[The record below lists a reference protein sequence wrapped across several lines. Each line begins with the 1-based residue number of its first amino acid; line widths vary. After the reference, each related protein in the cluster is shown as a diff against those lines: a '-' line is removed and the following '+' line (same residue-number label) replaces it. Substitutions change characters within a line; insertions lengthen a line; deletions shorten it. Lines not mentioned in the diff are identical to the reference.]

1 MPTYLQKHR
10 PATRQFRER
19 RAKPT
24 GCIVVHTAENTPDT
38 LGVDGGAEAVA
49 AFIARRSDYGSY
61 HILAD
66 SDSRIRL
73 VPFSMAAYGDGT
85 GSNEWAIHVSGATTA
100 AAWKRLS
107 PEYRAAIVV
116 QMAQGAVTAARWVKR
131 EYGITVPAERI
142 TRPQSEAGRP
152 GFISH
157 GERDPGRRSD
167 PGEDFPWDLFLATFR
182 KGMGY
187 EPARKPQK
195 PKGRPDT
202 PRWDR
207 IVTVARKIKR
217 DGKPGTPAYKTAQQI
232 IDLAKPRSSKF

>member
-10 PATRQFRER
+10 PAQTQFRPR

-24 GCIVVHTAENTPDT
+24 GCIVVHTAESTPDT

-61 HILAD
+61 HVLAD

-73 VPFSMAAYGDGT
+73 VPFAQAAYGDGT

-100 AAWKRLS
+100 AAWARLS
-107 PEYRAAIVV
+107 PEYRAAIVI
-116 QMAQGAVTAARWVKR
+116 QMALGAATAARWLKR
-131 EYGITVPAERI
+131 THGIDVPAKRI
-142 TRPQSEAGRP
+142 TRAESEAGLP

-182 KGMGY
+182 KAMGY
-187 EPARKPQK
+187 AQPAKAKPE
-195 PKGRPDT
+195 T

-207 IVTVARKIKR
+207 IVKTAQNIGR
-217 DGKPGTPAYKTAQQI
+217 DAKPGTPAHKVARDI
-232 IDLAKPRSSKF
+232 VALAKPRSSKF

>member
-1 MPTYLQKHR
+1 MPTYLQKHP

-24 GCIVVHTAENTPDT
+24 GCIVVHSAENTPDT
-38 LGVDGGAEAVA
+38 LGADGGAEAVA

-85 GSNEWAIHVSGATTA
+85 GSNEWAIHVSMATTA

-116 QMAQGAVTAARWVKR
+116 QAAKGAVTAAKWVKR
-131 EYGITVPAERI
+131 EHGIDVPAKRI
-142 TRPQSEAGRP
+142 SRAESEAGKP

-157 GERDPGRRSD
+157 AERDPGRRSD
-167 PGEDFPWDLFLATFR
+167 PGADFPWDLFLATFR

-187 EPARKPQK
+187 DPAPKRKP
-195 PKGRPDT
+195 PT

-207 IVTVARKIKR
+207 IIKTARAIKR
-217 DGKPGTPAYKTAQQI
+217 DAKPGTPARATAQKI

>member
-1 MPTYLQKHR
+1 MPTYLQTHR
-10 PATRQFRER
+10 PARRQFRKRYGEV
-19 RAKPT
+19 T

-49 AFIARRSDYGSY
+49 GFIARRSDPGSY

-66 SDSRIRL
+66 SDSRLRL

-85 GSNEWAIHVSGATTA
+85 GSNEFAIHVSLATTA

-116 QMAQGAVTAARWVKR
+116 QAAKGAVTAAKWVKR
-131 EYGITVPAERI
+131 TKGIDVPARRI
-142 TRPQSEAGRP
+142 SRAETEAGKA

-157 GERDPGRRSD
+157 GERDPGRRTD
-167 PGEDFPWDLFLATFR
+167 PGADFPWDLFLATYR
-182 KGMGY
+182 KGMGLDGD
-187 EPARKPQK
+187 K
-195 PKGRPDT
+195 PKPAKPET

-207 IVTVARKIKR
+207 IVKTAKAIRR
-217 DGKPGTPAYKTAQQI
+217 DAKGGTPAYETAQKI
-232 IDLAKPRSSKF
+232 LDLAKPRSSKF